1 MPGAHQQLP
10 EPGAVLPDAPGV
22 QEEDEGS
29 VLEDFLTYR
38 DEHLPPEAVLRDGE
52 SGAGRHADCHPAE
65 YRGDGKLPPV
75 CSNGPLR
82 HGGASEINRLSTK
95 SLCMWRENRFF

>member
-10 EPGAVLPDAPGV
+10 APGAVLPHAPGV

-29 VLEDFLTYR
+29 VLEDFLAHR
-38 DEHLPPEAVLRDGE
+38 DEHLPPAAVLRDSE

-65 YRGDGKLPPV
+65 QRGD
-75 CSNGPLR
+75 
-82 HGGASEINRLSTK
+82 
-95 SLCMWRENRFF
+95 